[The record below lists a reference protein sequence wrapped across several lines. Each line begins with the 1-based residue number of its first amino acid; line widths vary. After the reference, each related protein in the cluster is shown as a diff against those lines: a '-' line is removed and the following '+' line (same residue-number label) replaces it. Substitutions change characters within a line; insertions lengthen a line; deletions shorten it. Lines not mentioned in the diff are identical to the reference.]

1 MLSKDNGSAA
11 IARDKKK
18 IGRANMNENKIG
30 SGKVVKKNLNREV
43 LIRDGRVTGNKQFF
57 FRPRRCQGSKLGK
70 KARCTRAP
78 S

>member
-18 IGRANMNENKIG
+18 WSRKYER
-30 SGKVVKKNLNREV
+30 KKNRVGQSRKKILNREV

-57 FRPRRCQGSKLGK
+57 FLGLIQ
-70 KARCTRAP
+70 

>member
-18 IGRANMNENKIG
+18 NWSRKYERKKNRVGQSR
-30 SGKVVKKNLNREV
+30 KKNLNREV

-57 FRPRRCQGSKLGK
+57 FRP
-70 KARCTRAP
+70 
-78 S
+78 

>member
-18 IGRANMNENKIG
+18 NWSRKYERKKNRVGQSR
-30 SGKVVKKNLNREV
+30 KKNLNREV

-57 FRPRRCQGSKLGK
+57 FLGLI
-70 KARCTRAP
+70 
-78 S
+78 

>member
-18 IGRANMNENKIG
+18 KWSRKYERKKIG
-30 SGKVVKKNLNREV
+30 SGKVVKKLNREV

-57 FRPRRCQGSKLGK
+57 LGLYAYK
-70 KARCTRAP
+70 T
-78 S
+78 

>member
-18 IGRANMNENKIG
+18 NGRANMN
-30 SGKVVKKNLNREV
+30 GKKNRVGQSRKKNLNREV

-57 FRPRRCQGSKLGK
+57 F
-70 KARCTRAP
+70 
-78 S
+78 

>member
-18 IGRANMNENKIG
+18 IGRANMNEKNRVG
-30 SGKVVKKNLNREV
+30 QSRKKKLNREV

-57 FRPRRCQGSKLGK
+57 F
-70 KARCTRAP
+70 
-78 S
+78 